1 MKYFQPDIVRL
12 DNRVKGRAP
21 CGSLRAE
28 PSRFLRGES
37 KMPKEIAALL
47 PLLLTFG
54 AFLAVMFFANRK
66 SLDIKSKTVGHGQH
80 GSASFAT
87 PKEIA
92 NAFRRVD
99 YQPQK
104 WQKDNPTNLP
114 QGIIVGCEIRKIG
127 RKKKVTA
134 IVDEG
139 DVHALMI
146 GAAGVG
152 KTAKF
157 LYPNIEYCCASGMSF
172 ITSDTKGDLLRSY
185 TPIAEKY
192 YGYDISVLDLRNPT
206 QSDGFNMLHMV
217 NRYMDDYLQ
226 NGSLVSKAKAEKYAK
241 VISKTIMNAGGFD
254 SSNAGQNA
262 YFYDSAEGLMTAV
275 ILVLAEACSPY
286 LFNPEERKRKK
297 EMLESRKKWLET
309 MRKKH
314 GEQAFPTDKDFGIK
328 WKDVKAEILWEPAKE
343 EGKTAEENGN
353 QRHIVSIFKLIQ
365 DLLAPSPV
373 KGKSRF
379 QLLMEQLPDE
389 HKARWL
395 SGAALNTSDQAMASV
410 MSTALSRLNAFLD
423 SEIEQLLCFD
433 TKLDTEKFCKNK
445 SALFIILPEEDETK
459 HFLVSLIVQQVYREM
474 LAIADEMGGKL
485 PNRVM
490 FLLDEYGTLP
500 QIQSAEMMFSAS
512 RSRRISFVP
521 IIQSLAQLEKNYGK
535 EGSAIIR
542 DNCQISIYGGFAPNS
557 EAAEVLSKTLG
568 ERTVQ
573 TGSISKGKDTSKSL
587 QMTGRALMTPDEL
600 KIMPKDTF
608 IVTRTGVKPM
618 KTVLRLF
625 FEWGI
630 ELDEPYQPRQSVVR
644 EVCYADRRTVEMA
657 IQKKYGAR
665 LPRKTPPSALG
676 GQLREQDFVGQLEG
690 QPDKEGKKDK
700 LQNVRT

>member
-1 MKYFQPDIVRL
+1 
-12 DNRVKGRAP
+12 
-21 CGSLRAE
+21 
-28 PSRFLRGES
+28 
-37 KMPKEIAALL
+37 MPKEIAALL

-54 AFLAVMFFANRK
+54 AFMAVLFFANRR
-66 SLDIKSKTVGHGQH
+66 SLDIKSKTVGDGQH

-92 NAFRRVD
+92 KAFRRVD
-99 YQPQK
+99 YQPKEWRQK
-104 WQKDNPTNLP
+104 PPADLP
-114 QGIIVGCEIRKIG
+114 QGIIIGCEILKIG
-127 RKKKVTA
+127 KKKKVKA

-172 ITSDTKGDLLRSY
+172 VTSDTKGDLLRSY
-185 TPIAEKY
+185 APIAEKY

-217 NRYMDDYLQ
+217 NHYMDDYLQ
-226 NGSLVSKAKAEKYAK
+226 TDSLVSKAKAEKYAK

-275 ILVLAEACSPY
+275 ILVLAEVCSPY
-286 LFNPEERKRKK
+286 LFSPEQRERKAK
-297 EMLESRKKWLET
+297 MLKARRKWLNA
-309 MRKKH
+309 MRKTY
-314 GEQAFPTDKDFGIK
+314 GEQAPQAGGRMETS
-328 WKDVKAEILWEPAKE
+328 WEEVTAVTLWEPEKE
-343 EGKTAEENGN
+343 EQPEEEKEVVLWESEKEEQPEEEKAPDNTPGS

-365 DLLAPSPV
+365 DLLEPSPV

-395 SGAALNTSDQAMASV
+395 SGAALNTSDQTMASV

-433 TKLDTEKFCKNK
+433 TKLDTEKFCKSK

-474 LAIADEMGGKL
+474 LTIADEMGGKL

-490 FLLDEYGTLP
+490 FLLDEFGTLP
-500 QIQSAEMMFSAS
+500 QIQSAEMMFSPS

-535 EGSAIIR
+535 EGSAIII
-542 DNCQISIYGGFAPNS
+542 DNC
-557 EAAEVLSKTLG
+557 
-568 ERTVQ
+568 
-573 TGSISKGKDTSKSL
+573 
-587 QMTGRALMTPDEL
+587 RA
-600 KIMPKDTF
+600 
-608 IVTRTGVKPM
+608 TR
-618 KTVLRLF
+618 
-625 FEWGI
+625 
-630 ELDEPYQPRQSVVR
+630 S
-644 EVCYADRRTVEMA
+644 
-657 IQKKYGAR
+657 
-665 LPRKTPPSALG
+665 
-676 GQLREQDFVGQLEG
+676 
-690 QPDKEGKKDK
+690 
-700 LQNVRT
+700 